1 MKLFCYVFNP
11 IASAILHL
19 GVKFNIGLLI
29 QYRLLLSLRATAQI
43 ALFIA
48 CLYIFIELH
57 NLHPKADTVTYIF
70 LFCFSACMGMIMAMQ
85 CRAILAADKELLKEL
100 HLAEID
106 GKEVMDYLQKRQ
118 MQVFAWLIVAVCFSG
133 ALLLAAG
140 NLKIMFLL
148 LGLPAVIDTAIV
160 IILIS
165 WELLLWKNIQ
175 PISNIE

>member
-1 MKLFCYVFNP
+1 
-11 IASAILHL
+11 
-19 GVKFNIGLLI
+19 
-29 QYRLLLSLRATAQI
+29 
-43 ALFIA
+43 
-48 CLYIFIELH
+48 
-57 NLHPKADTVTYIF
+57 
-70 LFCFSACMGMIMAMQ
+70 MGMIMAMQ

-118 MQVFAWLIVAVCFSG
+118 MQVFAWLIIAVCFSG

-175 PISNIE
+175 PISDIE